1 MDSLFQFLSN
11 LVLFLTLSTLVFAV
25 AAYGA
30 LALRRRKPSRRRRA
44 QGPAGETTLLRR
56 YVPREKESS

>member
-1 MDSLFQFLSN
+1 MDSLFHFLSN

-30 LALRRRKPSRRRRA
+30 LVLRRRRPSRRRRE
-44 QGPAGETTLLRR
+44 QDRESGPTLLRR
-56 YVPREKESS
+56 YVPREKE